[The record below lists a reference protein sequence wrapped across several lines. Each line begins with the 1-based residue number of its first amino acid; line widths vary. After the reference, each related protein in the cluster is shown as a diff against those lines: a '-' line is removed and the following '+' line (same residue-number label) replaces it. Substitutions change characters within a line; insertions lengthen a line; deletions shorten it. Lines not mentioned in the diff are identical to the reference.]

1 MKKTT
6 RIRTG
11 MYSVLS
17 LFVACLLLA
26 CLYGWISARTSA
38 QQIRDLDSLTM
49 EQLDRVNN
57 AATWISRASANS
69 HTAMLD
75 RVNGDAA
82 KAEKGVK
89 LALERL
95 DIARKLIT
103 DMQANVRDPKLVS
116 QIEAMLKAFDAY
128 KAIVEGQIAACRAGD
143 LPGYIRISDGAK
155 GAVRPSPTPARP
167 LPTRSPA
174 VSTPRS
180 PPPTAACPR
189 PRSAVCC
196 WSA

>member
-1 MKKTT
+1 MQRTT

-17 LFVACLLLA
+17 LFVVCLLLS
-26 CLYGWISARTSA
+26 CLYGWFSARTSA

-49 EQLDRVNN
+49 EQLDSVNN

-75 RVNGDAA
+75 RVNGDPA

-95 DIARKLIT
+95 DIARKLII
-103 DMQANVRDPKLVS
+103 DMQAKVSEPKLRD

-128 KAIVEGQIAACRAGD
+128 KGIVEGQDRKSVG
-143 LPGYIRISDGAK
+143 
-155 GAVRPSPTPARP
+155 
-167 LPTRSPA
+167 
-174 VSTPRS
+174 
-180 PPPTAACPR
+180 
-189 PRSAVCC
+189 
-196 WSA
+196 